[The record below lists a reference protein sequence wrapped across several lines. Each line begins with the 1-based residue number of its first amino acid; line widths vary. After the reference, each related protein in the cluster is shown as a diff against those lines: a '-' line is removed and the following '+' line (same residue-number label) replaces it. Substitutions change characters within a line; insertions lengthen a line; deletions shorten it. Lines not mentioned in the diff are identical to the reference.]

1 MGVVDDMVWEVPPV
15 CPVGLLLE
23 RLDMLK
29 MEEPNEWA
37 RVVETGSVETARA
50 VVDILNAVLDK
61 KIDVTAWEFSWS
73 IGSGGAGRIYAKHLK

>member
-1 MGVVDDMVWEVPPV
+1 MGVADDMVWEVPPV

-29 MEEPNEWA
+29 MEPNEWA
-37 RVVETGSVETARA
+37 RVVETGSVEAARA

-61 KIDVTAWEFSWS
+61 KIDVTEWELSWG
-73 IGSGGAGRIYAKHLK
+73 IGEGGAGRIYAKYLG